1 MSGADRS
8 GRGAGVDLGRR
19 FSTLLRSMGVDSH
32 CAEVFPLLSELYSE
46 PGRHYHNLDHV
57 RDCLAQ
63 LDEVREYLRD
73 ADAAELALWFH
84 DAVYVLT
91 AHDNELRSALLFDRL
106 LGVHLPTER
115 ADRIHTM
122 IMATVHPSEARD
134 DDSRFVADIDLSG
147 FALPRPDFLRA
158 SGSLRRECLHLTDSQ
173 FQLGTL
179 AFFKKMLARPSIYR
193 TEYFRATH
201 EQPARRNLVDL
212 VEELES
218 RQGSAAGQK
227 GPLPDPL

>member
-1 MSGADRS
+1 MGIDS
-8 GRGAGVDLGRR
+8 R
-19 FSTLLRSMGVDSH
+19 FD
-32 CAEVFPLLSELYSE
+32 EVFPLLSELYSE

-57 RDCLAQ
+57 CHCLARV
-63 LDEVREYLRD
+63 DEVREYLRD
-73 ADAAELALWFH
+73 TDAVELALWFH
-84 DAVYVLT
+84 DAVYVPS

-122 IMATVHPSEARD
+122 IMATVHPSGARD

-158 SGSLRRECLHLTDSQ
+158 TGLLRRECLHLTDSE

-179 AFFKKMLARPSIYR
+179 AFFKKVLARPSIYL
-193 TEYFRATH
+193 TKHFRATH
-201 EQPARRNLVDL
+201 EQPARRNLIDL
-212 VEELES
+212 VEELEL
-218 RQGSAAGQK
+218 RQGALAGR
-227 GPLPDPL
+227 